1 MAKQLEPGLGV
12 RELSKSLQKRPC
24 LLHTFGAGVVFRV
37 VLRPYR
43 RTQEV
48 HCPVLVHLHALRK
61 GPPVDDA
68 VRPSTDSENTLAG
81 VELKTNLAPGGS
93 KAGKCGCDLA
103 GPPSEAPIVE
113 EGKGELGP
121 LPRSSRRSCLQSRV
135 QGQGKEQG
143 AKRVALL
150 NSSFRGQRQMVEEKS
165 GVMVV
170 APLSPWRKPRH
181 VQTDLA
187 QHGRPIN
194 GVERVAEIHLQEAF
208 VNMAGVPLHPLPG
221 CVDGGQ
227 PEKAR
232 GAARRAHARRCK
244 GIASETTPGFTNGDG
259 AKVASPLRQ
268 SVKRGPGQVGGQ
280 LKGSLAT
287 HKKTNHLGKMSCNLV
302 RVGRRQGFADV
313 VTPEAGGARG
323 TAALKAAH
331 GFDNLLRGNLR
342 DIRPRR
348 VTQGL
353 QAGTGRRGSRVLV
366 LKGSGNFG
374 RLGKQWRVNQGCACT
389 RKVALR
395 G

>member
-1 MAKQLEPGLGV
+1 M
-12 RELSKSLQKRPC
+12 
-24 LLHTFGAGVVFRV
+24 
-37 VLRPYR
+37 
-43 RTQEV
+43 
-48 HCPVLVHLHALRK
+48 LVHLHALRK

-68 VRPSTDSENTLAG
+68 VRPSTDSENTCC
-81 VELKTNLAPGGS
+81 VELKTNLAPSGS
-93 KAGKCGCDLA
+93 KAGKCGSDLA

-221 CVDGGQ
+221 CVDGGLGAQ
-227 PEKAR
+227 GDGDTNLKRPEVLRGGLTQCAAKAL
-232 GAARRAHARRCK
+232 
-244 GIASETTPGFTNGDG
+244 ASETTPGFTNGDG

-331 GFDNLLRGNLR
+331 GFDNLKPGRAGGARGCL
-342 DIRPRR
+342 
-348 VTQGL
+348 
-353 QAGTGRRGSRVLV
+353 S
-366 LKGSGNFG
+366 
-374 RLGKQWRVNQGCACT
+374 
-389 RKVALR
+389 
-395 G
+395 